1 MARVPGPARHRY
13 SFLMTHNGGGRSTWW
28 QGLRES
34 VEGAD
39 TELWPQ
45 GLRDV
50 VPPGFDRAYVQFGDL
65 YPEQQL
71 RLQLLYGASQ
81 RAFERKTR
89 TSARVTVVRVLGNA
103 LSDPRL
109 GDQKPNEH
117 LTEYLDQEIADLR
130 GRLAQDSSMA
140 VSRGLNIGL
149 ATGSAAGLLLLAV
162 PVLWGVGLLDALGV
176 TLNCTNR
183 WSLMGAFVCGGVGAF
198 GAVLSVLVR
207 LRGSADQLARRQTD
221 GREGVVVPGQM
232 ARSMRHEGVY
242 RVFVGWILA
251 LAVYFLLSG
260 GIVPV
265 FRLPATTAEICPSPG
280 TAGSAAKGTEF
291 WGFWCAIGFVAGF
304 NERWAFGIL
313 GRDATR
319 RTGKST

>member
-1 MARVPGPARHRY
+1 
-13 SFLMTHNGGGRSTWW
+13 MTDNGGRRHLWW
-28 QGLRES
+28 RGLRES
-34 VEGAD
+34 VQGAD
-39 TELWPQ
+39 TELWPE
-45 GLRDV
+45 GLREV
-50 VPPGFDRAYVQFGDL
+50 VPAGFDGTYVKFGDL

-71 RLQLLYGASQ
+71 QLQLLLGASQ
-81 RAFERKTR
+81 RAFERRTR
-89 TSARVTVVRVLGNA
+89 VAARVAVVRVLGNA

-109 GDQKPNEH
+109 ADAKPNEH
-117 LTEYLDQEIADLR
+117 LTACLDQEIRDLK
-130 GRLAQDSSMA
+130 GRLAQDSATA

-149 ATGSAAGLLLLAV
+149 AVGSAASLALLAV
-162 PVLWGVGLLDALGV
+162 PLLWGVDLLGALGV

-183 WSLMGAFVCGGVGAF
+183 WSMLGAFVCGGVGAF

-207 LRGSADQLARRQTD
+207 LRGSVDQLTRRLTD
-221 GREGVVVPGQM
+221 GREDVVVPGQM

-265 FRLPATTAEICPSPG
+265 FESPATAAEICPATGSP
-280 TAGSAAKGTEF
+280 GSAAKGTEF

-313 GRDATR
+313 SRDSTR
-319 RTGKST
+319 RSGKSA

>member
-1 MARVPGPARHRY
+1 MLRQRY
-13 SFLMTHNGGGRSTWW
+13 SLLMTDNGGRRHAWW
-28 QGLRES
+28 RGLRES
-34 VEGAD
+34 VQGAD
-39 TELWPQ
+39 TELWPE
-45 GLRDV
+45 GLTDV
-50 VPPGFDRAYVQFGDL
+50 VPSGFASAYVQFGDL

-71 RLQLLYGASQ
+71 QLQLLYGASQ
-81 RAFERKTR
+81 RAFERRTR
-89 TSARVTVVRVLGNA
+89 VSARVTVVRVLGNA

-109 GDQKPNEH
+109 GDAKPNEH

-130 GRLAQDSSMA
+130 GRLAQDSATA

-149 ATGSAAGLLLLAV
+149 AMGSAASLALLAV
-162 PVLWGVGLLDALGV
+162 PLLWGVDLLGALGV
-176 TLNCTNR
+176 ALNCTNR
-183 WSLMGAFVCGGVGAF
+183 WSLLGAFGCGGVGAF

-207 LRGSADQLARRQTD
+207 LRGSADQLARRQSN
-221 GREGVVVPGQM
+221 GREGIVVPGQM

-260 GIVPV
+260 GIVTV
-265 FRLPATTAEICPSPG
+265 FEPPATTTEICPAAGSP
-280 TAGSAAKGTEF
+280 GSAAAGTEF

-313 GRDATR
+313 SRESTR
-319 RTGKST
+319 RPGKNA